1 MATLSTKGQLTIP
14 KKIRDALKLKAGDK
28 VEFVLTNNKVA
39 ILRLVSKSI
48 DDVFGKLKRP
58 DKQAESIKEIDS
70 AIKKWLRDQ
79 YIGYTDSMCR

>member
-1 MATLSTKGQLTIP
+1 MVMATLTTKGQLTIP

-39 ILRLVSKSI
+39 ILRPVSKSI

-58 DKQAESIKEIDS
+58 DKEAESVKEMDS

-79 YIGYTDSMCR
+79 YK